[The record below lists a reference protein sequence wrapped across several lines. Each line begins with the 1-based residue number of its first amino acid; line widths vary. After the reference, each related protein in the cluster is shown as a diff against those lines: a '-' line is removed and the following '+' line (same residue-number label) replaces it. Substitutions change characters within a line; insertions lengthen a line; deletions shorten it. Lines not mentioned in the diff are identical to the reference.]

1 MAQIK
6 EHMCRFQTLDKETKQ
21 KHLQQIVMPLIE
33 LKMAQHQLEQVSRML
48 VDLEVFELDEVLEM
62 FCSPKDLKERV
73 EEAHELIKESQ

>member
-1 MAQIK
+1 
-6 EHMCRFQTLDKETKQ
+6 
-21 KHLQQIVMPLIE
+21 MPLIE